1 MADQK
6 RGDDLVIFDTYVNDA
21 DAYIAKGVLETN
33 GIPCV
38 INNEIFSS
46 VYPVTLSP
54 WGAIKLLVFRRDL
67 ERAHQIMESKP
78 LPGQE
83 EDHA

>member
-1 MADQK
+1 MTLN
-6 RGDDLVIFDTYVNDA
+6 RPDDKDELVVFDTYTSDA

-33 GIPCV
+33 GVPCI

-54 WGAIKLLVFRRDL
+54 WGVIKLLVFRHDL
-67 ERAHQIMESKP
+67 EKAVSIMESRP
-78 LPGQE
+78 L
-83 EDHA
+83 

>member
-1 MADQK
+1 MAK
-6 RGDDLVIFDTYVNDA
+6 NTNGDELVIFNSYVNDA

-33 GIPCV
+33 GIPCI

-54 WGAIKLLVFRRDL
+54 WGSIKLLVFRRDL
-67 ERAHQIMESKP
+67 ERAHEIMNSSP

-83 EDHA
+83 SD

>member
-1 MADQK
+1 MAK
-6 RGDDLVIFDTYVNDA
+6 NTNGDELVIFNSYVNDA

-33 GIPCV
+33 GIPCI

-54 WGAIKLLVFRRDL
+54 WGSIKLLVFRRDL
-67 ERAHQIMESKP
+67 ERAHEIMNSSP

-83 EDHA
+83 TD

>member
-1 MADQK
+1 MTLN
-6 RGDDLVIFDTYVNDA
+6 RPDDKDELVVFDTYTSDA

-33 GIPCV
+33 GVPCI

-54 WGAIKLLVFRRDL
+54 WGAIKLLVFRHDL
-67 ERAHQIMESKP
+67 EKAVSIMESRP
-78 LPGQE
+78 L
-83 EDHA
+83 